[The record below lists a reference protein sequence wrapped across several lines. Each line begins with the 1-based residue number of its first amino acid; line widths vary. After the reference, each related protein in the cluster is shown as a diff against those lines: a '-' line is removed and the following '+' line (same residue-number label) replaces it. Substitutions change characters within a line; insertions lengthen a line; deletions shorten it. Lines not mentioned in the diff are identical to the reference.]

1 MARGCW
7 PWVHLCLVFLL
18 HLFDKVIPA
27 VEHVL
32 SKTVVPELSSIFF
45 DWLRSVCKN
54 TPCVLFCVP
63 VKCLK
68 TTQPKQRN
76 CWTNHPGNTLELFVM
91 LCPFGSSVLGALCA
105 PTLVFSHPA
114 ITHLGLCFVLML
126 DVFFGLTLAV
136 WWRQVGNTPT
146 FQKCCEKKKRG
157 IVCTGVIFGSMFILI
172 CGEMRS
178 CLVRVHF
185 LFYWC
190 DDVFTTWSCSAWFSL
205 IHRVGC
211 VVWGLAF

>member
-18 HLFDKVIPA
+18 HLFYKVIPE

-32 SKTVVPELSSIFF
+32 SQTVVPVLSSIFF
-45 DWLRSVCKN
+45 GWLRSVYKN

-146 FQKCCEKKKRG
+146 SEMLWKEKEEPFALASSSEACSFWFAEKCDLVWCE
-157 IVCTGVIFGSMFILI
+157 CMFCFIDV
-172 CGEMRS
+172 MM
-178 CLVRVHF
+178 F
-185 LFYWC
+185 L
-190 DDVFTTWSCSAWFSL
+190 TWSCSAWFS
-205 IHRVGC
+205 
-211 VVWGLAF
+211 FET

>member
-18 HLFDKVIPA
+18 HLFYKVIPE

-32 SKTVVPELSSIFF
+32 SQTVVPVLSSIFF
-45 DWLRSVCKN
+45 GWLRSVYKN

-68 TTQPKQRN
+68 TTQPKQWN

-146 FQKCCEKKKRG
+146 FQKCCEKKKKNR
-157 IVCTGVIFGSMFILI
+157 LHW
-172 CGEMRS
+172 RH
-178 CLVRVHF
+178 LRKHVHF
-185 LFYWC
+185 DLRRNAILFGA
-190 DDVFTTWSCSAWFSL
+190 SACFVL
-205 IHRVGC
+205 
-211 VVWGLAF
+211 LM